1 MKAKQPTGDADLDG
15 LSSAVDDILT
25 GHQLEIE
32 QSGYATLYLA
42 QHSPSSPVAASDLET
57 HTQDCALTA
66 CCFCLVWVASGGL
79 HH

>member
-32 QSGYATLYLA
+32 HSGYATFYA
-42 QHSPSSPVAASDLET
+42 GIN
-57 HTQDCALTA
+57 
-66 CCFCLVWVASGGL
+66 F
-79 HH
+79 